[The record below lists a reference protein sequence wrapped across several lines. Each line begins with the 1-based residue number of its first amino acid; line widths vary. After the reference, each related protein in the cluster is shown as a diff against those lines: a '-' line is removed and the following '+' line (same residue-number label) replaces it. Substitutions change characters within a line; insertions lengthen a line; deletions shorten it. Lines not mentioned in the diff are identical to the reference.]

1 MGKSQ
6 KNMMD
11 FAQMRSSL
19 GESTKIPDDVRTG
32 MENSFRTDLSGVNLY
47 ESDMVADGGAEAVA
61 SGNDIAFAPGKMNFD
76 TMEGRTLLGH
86 ELSHV
91 VSQSRGEVSGHGVV
105 NDAGFESRADSE
117 GMHAAEMSFSDDFG
131 GSGAELSPMGA
142 GLEAAAPMQYRK

>member
-6 KNMMD
+6 QDMMD
-11 FAQMRSSL
+11 FAQLRSSL
-19 GESTKIPDDVRTG
+19 GAPKKIPDDVRTG

-47 ESDMVADGGAEAVA
+47 ESDIVANGGAEAVA

-76 TMEGRTLLGH
+76 TMEGRSLLGH

-105 NDAGFESRADSE
+105 NDEGFESRADSE
-117 GMHAAEMSFSDDFG
+117 GMHAAEMSFSDGSG
-131 GSGAELSPMGA
+131 GSGTELSPMGA
-142 GLEAAAPMQYRK
+142 GLGTAAPM